1 MWYFIKVM
9 FKTLIH
15 KSGLRSTPARIAVLH
30 ILSTAQRPMSHGELA
45 DCLQAQDFDRATVF
59 RNLNHLTEA
68 GLLSRIDLGDHI
80 WRFELK
86 AKHPHF
92 ICTDCGDVACLS
104 ESDIQ
109 VSTKLAAISEVLL
122 KGQCH
127 ECEEQP

>member
-1 MWYFIKVM
+1 M

-15 KSGLRSTPARIAVLH
+15 NAGLRSTPARLAVLEL
-30 ILSTAQRPMSHGELA
+30 LSEAKKPMSHGELA
-45 DCLQAQDFDRATVF
+45 DSLQTADFDRATVF
-59 RNLNHLTEA
+59 RNLTDMTEA

-92 ICTDCGDVACLS
+92 VCNDCGDVACLS

-109 VSTKLAAISEVLL
+109 VSTRLAAVSDVLL
-122 KGQCH
+122 RGQCG
-127 ECEEQP
+127 ECL